1 MEELAFVLFSV
12 AFILT
17 LYGIW
22 KVGEKI
28 TKKIKE
34 RKKITNKI
42 KERKRK

>member
-1 MEELAFVLFSV
+1 MEELAFVLFSA

-22 KVGEKI
+22 KVSEKI

-34 RKKITNKI
+34 KYNNGK
-42 KERKRK
+42 

>member
-1 MEELAFVLFSV
+1 MEELAFVLFSS

-22 KVGEKI
+22 EAS
-28 TKKIKE
+28 E
-34 RKKITNKI
+34 KITNKI

>member
-1 MEELAFVLFSV
+1 MEELAFVLFSE

-28 TKKIKE
+28 T
-34 RKKITNKI
+34 NKI

>member
-1 MEELAFVLFSV
+1 MEELAFVLFSA

-34 RKKITNKI
+34 KYNNGK
-42 KERKRK
+42 

>member
-1 MEELAFVLFSV
+1 MEELAFVLFSA

-22 KVGEKI
+22 KVGETI

-34 RKKITNKI
+34 RK
-42 KERKRK
+42 RK

>member
-1 MEELAFVLFSV
+1 MEELAFVLFSG

-22 KVGEKI
+22 EVGE
-28 TKKIKE
+28 
-34 RKKITNKI
+34 KITNKI

>member
-34 RKKITNKI
+34 RKRKGTNAFLSGT
-42 KERKRK
+42 